1 MDRICRPPSLT
12 VECGSDFWFMNTF
25 SNETNPSL
33 LSASP
38 ESCIYE
44 RIEFGIG
51 ASKLF
56 ARAKS
61 AGEKKSHGRKPER
74 SGKTRR
80 HLARGPLVGLWMT
93 DAGT

>member
-61 AGEKKSHGRKPER
+61 AGEKNLTAGNLSAAA
-74 SGKTRR
+74 RR
-80 HLARGPLVGLWMT
+80 AVIALWGPFVGL
-93 DAGT
+93 